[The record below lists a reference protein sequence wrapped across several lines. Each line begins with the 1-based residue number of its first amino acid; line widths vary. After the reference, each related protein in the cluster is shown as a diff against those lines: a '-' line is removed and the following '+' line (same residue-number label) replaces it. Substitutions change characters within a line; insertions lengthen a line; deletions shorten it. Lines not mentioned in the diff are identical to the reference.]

1 MVVENVSSRLVKEL
15 RHYEAELAANEA
27 KVADLKI
34 KAAAAGQDDDD
45 DTHLYD
51 IKYQQNIMN
60 ESRVMVPDA
69 HRRLALAL
77 EELAEQLALVGGGDD
92 LESSTTDDNV
102 DVAEWKAT
110 AQQLLQEHAAT
121 FRRHDVL
128 LTDVEGLADGEA
140 F

>member
-1 MVVENVSSRLVKEL
+1 LVKEL
-15 RHYEAELAANEA
+15 RHYETELAVNEA
-27 KVADLKI
+27 KVTELKI
-34 KAAAAGQDDDD
+34 KAAVASGQDDDD

-51 IKYQQNIMN
+51 IKYQQNILN

-69 HRRLALAL
+69 HRRLGLAL
-77 EELAEQLALVGGGDD
+77 EELAEHLALVGGGDD
-92 LESSTTDDNV
+92 SESSTKDSIDDV
-102 DVAEWKAT
+102 DEWKAT
-110 AQQLLQEHAAT
+110 AQQLLKEHAAT

>member
-1 MVVENVSSRLVKEL
+1 LVKEL
-15 RHYEAELAANEA
+15 RHYETELAANEA

-34 KAAAAGQDDDD
+34 KAANAAGQDDDDD

-51 IKYQQNIMN
+51 IKYQQNILN

-77 EELAEQLALVGGGDD
+77 EELTEQLALVGGGD
-92 LESSTTDDNV
+92 ESMSSSTDNNA
-102 DVAEWKAT
+102 DEWKAT
-110 AQQLLQEHAAT
+110 AQQLLQEHAAILQ
-121 FRRHDVL
+121 RHDVL
-128 LTDVEGLADGEA
+128 LTDVGGLAEGEA